1 MSLQNNYHIIYMKIY
16 KIGSMY
22 AVLTRTS
29 QGGFIDYAKTRSEAI
44 EKGLQHIKNTMYAHN
59 NLLII

>member
-1 MSLQNNYHIIYMKIY
+1 MKIY
-16 KIGSMY
+16 KIGNRY

-29 QGGFIDYAKTRSEAI
+29 QGRYVDYAPTRMQAI
-44 EKGLQHIKNTMYAHN
+44 EKGLQHIKDTLYSPN